1 MANESRAPQPKIR
14 NTAIIAI
21 SETAMRT
28 VNIAE
33 LKNKLSSYV
42 GYAKAG
48 ETIIVR
54 DRNRPVAK
62 LIPFVAEG
70 TNEEDLALVAAGILS
85 LPLEPGGLGAL
96 WEMPWPE
103 VEGSP
108 VTEALLEERYAEDAR

>member
-1 MANESRAPQPKIR
+1 
-14 NTAIIAI
+14 
-21 SETAMRT
+21 MRT

-48 ETIIVR
+48 ETIVVR

-70 TNEEDLALVAAGILS
+70 ANEEDLALVAAGILR
-85 LPLEPGGLGAL
+85 LPLESGGLGTL

-103 VEGSP
+103 AQGNA
-108 VTEALLEERYAEDAR
+108 VTAALLEERYAEDAR

>member
-1 MANESRAPQPKIR
+1 
-14 NTAIIAI
+14 
-21 SETAMRT
+21 MRT

-70 TNEEDLALVAAGILS
+70 VSEENMALVAAGLMRLGEGRLSMEEILAM
-85 LPLEPGGLGAL
+85 PKGRMTPEAEARGAA
-96 WEMPWPE
+96 
-103 VEGSP
+103 
-108 VTEALLEERYAEDAR
+108 TQALLDDRNEGY

>member
-1 MANESRAPQPKIR
+1 
-14 NTAIIAI
+14 
-21 SETAMRT
+21 MRT

-42 GYAKAG
+42 GFAKAG

-70 TNEEDLALVAAGILS
+70 ANEEDLALVAAGILR
-85 LPLEPGGLGAL
+85 LPLEPGGLVAL

-103 VEGSP
+103 IEGDA
-108 VTEALLEERYAEDAR
+108 VAEAFLEERYAEDAR

>member
-1 MANESRAPQPKIR
+1 
-14 NTAIIAI
+14 
-21 SETAMRT
+21 MRT

-54 DRNRPVAK
+54 DRNRPVAQ
-62 LIPFVAEG
+62 LVPFVASDA
-70 TNEEDLALVAAGILS
+70 TEEDLALVAAGVLR
-85 LPLEPGGLGAL
+85 LPLEPGGIGPL

-103 VEGSP
+103 VEGNA

>member
-14 NTAIIAI
+14 NMAIIAI

-96 WEMPWPE
+96 WEMP
-103 VEGSP
+103 
-108 VTEALLEERYAEDAR
+108 

>member
-1 MANESRAPQPKIR
+1 
-14 NTAIIAI
+14 
-21 SETAMRT
+21 MRT

-70 TNEEDLALVAAGILS
+70 VSEENMALVAAGHMRLGEGRLTIEQIL
-85 LPLEPGGLGAL
+85 A
-96 WEMPWPE
+96 MPIGRMTPE
-103 VEGSP
+103 A
-108 VTEALLEERYAEDAR
+108 EAQCAATQAVLDDRNAGY